1 MASKE
6 VKEALSSNRRL
17 QVVLNQKLARIREA
31 LKKNAAEVQMVKMAR
46 SQSNFEIL
54 GGEVFLCNDATD
66 ALVGQPSLRSA
77 VDFEAFYKEKHKYP
91 TIREVGVTY
100 PSYFVDEDKCTYFLD
115 PIPELEQCR
124 DIYGDSAINSNRWSK
139 VAIRHLKKQFA
150 NKVKSILR
158 KRLYSR
164 LHPKSQMGDQDA
176 QKELDEALLRLKL
189 LPSNSTDI
197 IEFNP
202 YQIVFSGIEDSHEN
216 VYHTAVE
223 CKQKFIY

>member
-1 MASKE
+1 
-6 VKEALSSNRRL
+6 
-17 QVVLNQKLARIREA
+17 
-31 LKKNAAEVQMVKMAR
+31 MAR

-54 GGEVFLCNDATD
+54 GGEVFICNDATD

-139 VAIRHLKKQFA
+139 VAIRHLKNQFA
-150 NKVKSILR
+150 NKVKKNPSYSNFVVFVSHLYNADDISVVYRQVGIQSLYKQEYFEQN
-158 KRLYSR
+158 KRS
-164 LHPKSQMGDQDA
+164 K
-176 QKELDEALLRLKL
+176 
-189 LPSNSTDI
+189 
-197 IEFNP
+197 
-202 YQIVFSGIEDSHEN
+202 
-216 VYHTAVE
+216 
-223 CKQKFIY
+223 